1 MFRWCAGDKDG
12 IPVDIVPLFESMEG
26 MNNSESIMRRLFQI
40 HAYRSHIS
48 RRSNTQTI
56 MLGFSDGTKDG
67 GYVLANWSIF
77 KTKENL
83 TAVCQQYDIRPIF
96 FDGRG
101 GPPARGGGKT
111 HRFYAAQSEKIANH
125 AIQLTIQGQT
135 ISSKYGTREHFIHN
149 CEQLLT
155 AGLSHHLG
163 EHGITISD
171 KARALIEELGRISFN
186 KYNEL
191 KNHKMFVPYL
201 ENKSTLK
208 YYSQSNIGSR
218 PSKRGNKD
226 KLEFKDLRAIPF
238 VGSWSQLRQ
247 NVPGYFGIGT
257 ALHALVLDG
266 KLDDLKNLFKEVGFF
281 KALILNSMM
290 SLSKCYF
297 ELTVY
302 IAKDPEYKEFWNI
315 LFEEYKLSKEM
326 VLLIS
331 GYKQLMEEEPISRNS
346 IAIRE
351 TIVLPLLVI
360 QQYALQKIQ
369 QDSKNK
375 KTYEKIVERSL
386 YGNINASRNSA

>member
-1 MFRWCAGDKDG
+1 M
-12 IPVDIVPLFESMEG
+12 
-26 MNNSESIMRRLFQI
+26 
-40 HAYRSHIS
+40 
-48 RRSNTQTI
+48 
-56 MLGFSDGTKDG
+56 
-67 GYVLANWSIF
+67 
-77 KTKENL
+77 
-83 TAVCQQYDIRPIF
+83 
-96 FDGRG
+96 
-101 GPPARGGGKT
+101 
-111 HRFYAAQSEKIANH
+111 
-125 AIQLTIQGQT
+125 
-135 ISSKYGTREHFIHN
+135 
-149 CEQLLT
+149 
-155 AGLSHHLG
+155 
-163 EHGITISD
+163 
-171 KARALIEELGRISFN
+171 
-186 KYNEL
+186 
-191 KNHKMFVPYL
+191 
-201 ENKSTLK
+201 
-208 YYSQSNIGSR
+208 
-218 PSKRGNKD
+218 
-226 KLEFKDLRAIPF
+226 RAIPF